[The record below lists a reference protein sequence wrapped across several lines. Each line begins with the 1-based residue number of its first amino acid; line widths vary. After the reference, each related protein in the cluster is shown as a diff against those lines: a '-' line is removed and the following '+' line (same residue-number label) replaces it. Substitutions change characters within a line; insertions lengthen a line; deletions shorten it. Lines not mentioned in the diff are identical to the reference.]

1 MSIAVLYK
9 GELIFAQGFGKRNE
23 QGDPFDTMT
32 LAQIGSIT
40 KSFTA
45 IAIGEMVAEGKLDW
59 EKTPVNKYLPEF
71 ELDDVTMTSQL
82 TLVDML
88 SHRTGIPNIDLA
100 FYRSKESRL
109 DTIKR
114 MKNVK
119 APSKLSSKTDYMNSM
134 YAVAG
139 EAAARVEGIS
149 YEEVVR
155 EKVIHPLGLTHT
167 GFSVKEMKSRG
178 NHAMPLF
185 AETLKDAQEG
195 IFTTEPQDETYA
207 TLAPGVDIYSNV
219 LDLVKYGR
227 VILKGGVLDG
237 KQVLNKDS
245 IQQTLTPQS
254 IMEMPRRGP
263 EFPPML
269 TYGLGWFQDS
279 YKGHA
284 TYHHIGGVGG
294 FSSSLVMFPDD
305 DLVIAQL
312 SNIMRTSLHSPI
324 EYFIA
329 DNLFGLAKTQDWI
342 MDRALKETQES
353 YERLGQDLAGVGR
366 IPERIPN
373 KPPTHPLQEYAG
385 VYTHPVFGDMLVRV
399 ESSQK
404 KKKEDDDEA
413 RKEYL
418 SFKLFG
424 IGNSMEHHHY
434 ELFVMRVHDVS
445 FRKIALASFQT
456 GADGT
461 VDSLLLDLFGQ
472 FEFKK
477 KDRAEVQSV

>member
-23 QGDPFDTMT
+23 HGDPFDAMT

-45 IAIGEMVAEGKLDW
+45 TAIGEMVAEGKLDW
-59 EKTPVNKYLPEF
+59 DKTPVNKYLPEF
-71 ELDDVTMTSQL
+71 ELDDFGMTSQL
-82 TLVDML
+82 TFVDML

-109 DTIKR
+109 DIIKR

-119 APSKLSSKTDYMNSM
+119 APSKLGSKADYMNSM

-139 EAAARVEGIS
+139 EAAARVAGSS
-149 YEEVVR
+149 YEDIVR
-155 EKVIHPLGLTHT
+155 EKVIRPLGLTHT
-167 GFSVKEMKSRG
+167 GFSVKEMKSRSN

-185 AETLKDAQEG
+185 AETLKDAQKG
-195 IFTTEPQDETYA
+195 VFITEPQDEVYA
-207 TLAPGVDIYSNV
+207 TMAPGVDIYSNV

-227 VILKGGVLDG
+227 VILKGGELDG
-237 KQVLNKDS
+237 QQVLNMAS

-254 IMEMPRRGP
+254 IMEIPRRGP

-284 TYHHIGGVGG
+284 SYHHIGGVGG
-294 FSSSLVMFPDD
+294 SSSSLVLFPDD

-312 SNIMRTSLHSPI
+312 SNLLRTSLHNPI

-329 DNLFGLAKTQDWI
+329 DQLFGLAKTQDWI
-342 MDRALKETQES
+342 MDRALKETQET
-353 YERLGQDLAGVGR
+353 YERLEKDLAGINR
-366 IPERIPN
+366 IPERVPN
-373 KPPTHPLQEYAG
+373 KPLTHPLQEYAG
-385 VYTHPVFGDMLVRV
+385 IYTHSVFGDMLVRL
-399 ESSQK
+399 ENST
-404 KKKEDDDEA
+404 KEKQEEHEK
-413 RKEYL
+413 REEYL
-418 SFKLFG
+418 SFELFG
-424 IGNSMEHHHY
+424 ISNRMEHHHY
-434 ELFVMRVHDVS
+434 EVFVMKFHDVS
-445 FRKIALASFQT
+445 FKKIALASFRT
-456 GADGT
+456 GADGS

-477 KDRAEVQSV
+477 TGLR

>member
-32 LAQIGSIT
+32 LAQVGSIT

-45 IAIGEMVAEGKLDW
+45 TAIGEMVAEGKLDW
-59 EKTPVNKYLPEF
+59 DKTPVNKYLPEF

-100 FYRSKESRL
+100 FYGSKDSRL
-109 DTIKR
+109 DIIKR

-119 APSKLSSKTDYMNSM
+119 APTKLGSKADYMNSM

-149 YEEVVR
+149 YEDIVR
-155 EKVIHPLGLTHT
+155 EKVIGPLGLTHT
-167 GFSVKEMKSRG
+167 GFSVKEMKSRT

-185 AETLKDAQEG
+185 AKTLKNAQEG
-195 IFTTEPQDETYA
+195 VFTTEPQDETYA

-227 VILKGGVLDG
+227 VILKGGMLDG
-237 KQVLNKDS
+237 KQVLNRDS
-245 IQQTLTPQS
+245 IRQTLTPHS
-254 IMEMPRRGP
+254 IMEIPRRDP

-294 FSSSLVMFPDD
+294 FSSSLVLFPDE

-312 SNIMRTSLHSPI
+312 SNILRSSLHSPL

-329 DNLFGLAKTQDWI
+329 DSLFNLAKTQDWI
-342 MDRALKETQES
+342 TDVAFKAAQVS
-353 YERLGQDLAGVGR
+353 YERLKDDLAGTGR
-366 IPERIPN
+366 IPDRIPN
-373 KPPTHPLQEYAG
+373 KPPTHSLQEYAG
-385 VYTHPVFGDMLVRV
+385 VYNHPVFGAMLVRL
-399 ESSQK
+399 ECGK
-404 KKKEDDDEA
+404 KGEGEEDEEDA

-418 SFKLFG
+418 SFKLFA
-424 IGNSMEHHHY
+424 ICNSMKHHHY
-434 ELFVMRVHDVS
+434 EVFVMKIHDVS
-445 FRKIALASFQT
+445 FRKTALVSFRT
-456 GADGT
+456 GADGA

-472 FEFKK
+472 YEFKK
-477 KDRAEVQSV
+477 TQNHCN